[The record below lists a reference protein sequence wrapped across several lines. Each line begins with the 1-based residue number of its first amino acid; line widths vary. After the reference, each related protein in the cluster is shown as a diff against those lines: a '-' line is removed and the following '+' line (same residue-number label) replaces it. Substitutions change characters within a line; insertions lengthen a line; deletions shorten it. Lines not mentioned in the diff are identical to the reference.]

1 MEQCPQMSPG
11 DAKWS
16 KCGQLCPAVLI
27 GVVELRWPCLL
38 RADSGWCWEW
48 GCVCSYRVPKHPAT
62 GVTGTGNNE
71 GASLI
76 SEPEPFLIRWKTM
89 LSFLCSLNRS
99 CTSNSVLKLTCV
111 SVLLCLSCSYKGRE
125 NVSQH
130 LVLVYECVFE
140 GRFLISSFCA
150 WEATQWA
157 LLSFWMKHRLQTRS
171 GSTAKVLL

>member
-1 MEQCPQMSPG
+1 MEQCPQMSPS

-16 KCGQLCPAVLI
+16 KRGQSYPAALI
-27 GVVELRWPCLL
+27 GEVELRWPCLL

-62 GVTGTGNNE
+62 GVTGTGNSE

-99 CTSNSVLKLTCV
+99 CTSNSVLKLTSLCFC
-111 SVLLCLSCSYKGRE
+111 SALSQLQLRRERECLSAPG
-125 NVSQH
+125 VG
-130 LVLVYECVFE
+130 L
-140 GRFLISSFCA
+140 
-150 WEATQWA
+150 
-157 LLSFWMKHRLQTRS
+157 
-171 GSTAKVLL
+171 

>member
-1 MEQCPQMSPG
+1 MCPRKSTEVFSDVPALFSLGVTWGANSCLEVGRQWLHGCNKGRGMEQCPQMSPS

-89 LSFLCSLNRS
+89 LSFLCSLSRS
-99 CTSNSVLKLTCV
+99 CTSNLVLKLTC
-111 SVLLCLSCSYKGRE
+111 LCFCSALS
-125 NVSQH
+125 Q
-130 LVLVYECVFE
+130 
-140 GRFLISSFCA
+140 
-150 WEATQWA
+150 
-157 LLSFWMKHRLQTRS
+157 LQ
-171 GSTAKVLL
+171 L